1 MQIHHYIR
9 IFTVQVCIFHTCI
22 NFILQRN
29 QAVGCLIR
37 KSWPVSKIP
46 AQVLTLIN
54 GDRISMPP
62 MVRLLFEVADLA
74 QASPA
79 TVSRAGMATKQHW
92 FLNIDGNLGWYK
104 LILLFGFLD
113 HLMKCIL
120 RWPFKNNLG
129 GCGNVV
135 VTSHL
140 FDRVPLQFRCW
151 REYNSCK
158 DWKLDDI
165 FVICF
170 GRLSPEWA
178 NRGVL
183 RSTRP
188 GMGTILQ
195 VMGGEVHPYQPAAGC
210 YLVFN
215 AALGNLKTRKI
226 DRKSNRCYEVYPFHL
241 IPSPKRF
248 STNYV
253 GYQGTIIIYNY
264 TIVLYSILY
273 I

>member
-1 MQIHHYIR
+1 
-9 IFTVQVCIFHTCI
+9 
-22 NFILQRN
+22 
-29 QAVGCLIR
+29 
-37 KSWPVSKIP
+37 
-46 AQVLTLIN
+46 
-54 GDRISMPP
+54 

-120 RWPFKNNLG
+120 R
-129 GCGNVV
+129 
-135 VTSHL
+135 VTFQEQFGRLWECCCHLKGYFL
-140 FDRVPLQFRCW
+140 FDRAPLQFRCW

-158 DWKLDDI
+158 DWKLNDI

-170 GRLSPEWA
+170 GRFSPEWA
-178 NRGVL
+178 NRGIL

-210 YLVFN
+210 YLLFN
-215 AALGNLKTRKI
+215 AALGNLRTPHHR
-226 DRKSNRCYEVYPFHL
+226 STENRTGVTKFTHSIWSQVQKDYL
-241 IPSPKRF
+241 W
-248 STNYV
+248 TNYV

-264 TIVLYSILY
+264 NIVLYSILY

>member
-1 MQIHHYIR
+1 MMGTWGDTNWYI
-9 IFTVQVCIFHTCI
+9 VC
-22 NFILQRN
+22 
-29 QAVGCLIR
+29 
-37 KSWPVSKIP
+37 
-46 AQVLTLIN
+46 
-54 GDRISMPP
+54 
-62 MVRLLFEVADLA
+62 
-74 QASPA
+74 
-79 TVSRAGMATKQHW
+79 
-92 FLNIDGNLGWYK
+92 
-104 LILLFGFLD
+104 FLD
-113 HLMKCIL
+113 HLIWMYFELTFQEQFGRLWECCCHLKGYC
-120 RWPFKNNLG
+120 
-129 GCGNVV
+129 
-135 VTSHL
+135 L

-158 DWKLDDI
+158 DRKLNDI
-165 FVICF
+165 FVIFF
-170 GRLSPEWA
+170 GRFSPEWA

-215 AALGNLKTRKI
+215 AALGNLKTPHHR
-226 DRKSNRCYEVYPFHL
+226 STENRTGVTKFTHSIWSQVQKDYV
-241 IPSPKRF
+241 

-264 TIVLYSILY
+264 KIVLYSILY